1 MKKTVLTMALCA
13 CAATSVQAAEWS
25 DTSIGYR
32 TGTRFREPFNTDEIR
47 KDIIDINHVS
57 GYAFGTNFFNLDVL
71 LSNKS
76 DPSAPGASS
85 GAQEFYL
92 LYRNTVS
99 LTKATGNPFA
109 YGPVSDVGMTF
120 GFDVNTKDDAGY
132 NSKKRMLVVGPTLAF
147 KVPGL
152 LNVGV
157 YGLWES
163 NAPNNEFAQTSVSRY
178 RYDTHPMLGAVWAF
192 PVGGTGWSW
201 EGFANWIASKGKD
214 EFGNQTAPET
224 NIDMQLLYDVGPLLG
239 AKPKTFRAG
248 FEYQYW
254 HNKFGNDSKRVPGAS
269 ASTPMVKAEYHF

>member
-1 MKKTVLTMALCA
+1 V
-13 CAATSVQAAEWS
+13 
-25 DTSIGYR
+25 
-32 TGTRFREPFNTDEIR
+32 
-47 KDIIDINHVS
+47 
-57 GYAFGTNFFNLDVL
+57 
-71 LSNKS
+71 
-76 DPSAPGASS
+76 
-85 GAQEFYL
+85 
-92 LYRNTVS
+92 YRNTVS
-99 LTKATGNPFA
+99 LGKVSGKEFA

-120 GFDVNTKDDAGY
+120 GFDVNTKNDAGY

-163 NAPNNEFAQTSVSRY
+163 NAPTNQFTGVSTPRY

-192 PVGGTGWSW
+192 PIGTTGLSW

-224 NIDMQLLYDVGPLLG
+224 NIDMQLMYDLGPLMG
-239 AKPKTFRAG
+239 AKAKTFRAG
-248 FEYQYW
+248 VAYQYW
-254 HNKFGNDSKRVPGAS
+254 HNKFGNDSKHVPGAS

>member
-32 TGTRFREPFNTDEIR
+32 TGGRFREPFNADEIH
-47 KDIIDINHVS
+47 KDILDINHAS
-57 GYAFGTNFFNLDVL
+57 GYAYGTNFFNLDVL
-71 LSNKS
+71 LSNKT
-76 DPSAPGASS
+76 DPSAPGAKS

-99 LTKATGNPFA
+99 LGKVSGKEFA
-109 YGPVSDVGMTF
+109 YGPVSDVGLTF

-163 NAPNNEFAQTSVSRY
+163 NAPNNEFTQTSFSRY
-178 RYDTHPMLGAVWAF
+178 RYDKIGR
-192 PVGGTGWSW
+192 
-201 EGFANWIASKGKD
+201 ASCR
-214 EFGNQTAPET
+214 E
-224 NIDMQLLYDVGPLLG
+224 
-239 AKPKTFRAG
+239 
-248 FEYQYW
+248 
-254 HNKFGNDSKRVPGAS
+254 RVL
-269 ASTPMVKAEYHF
+269 